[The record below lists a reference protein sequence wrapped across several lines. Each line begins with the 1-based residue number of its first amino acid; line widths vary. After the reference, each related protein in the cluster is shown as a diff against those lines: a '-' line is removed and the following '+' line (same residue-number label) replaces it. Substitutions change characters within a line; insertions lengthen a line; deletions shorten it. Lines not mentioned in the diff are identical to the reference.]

1 MPLQEIASKYGLW
14 IQEMPPEL
22 EALAHEHKAFQRARQ
37 IKSVR
42 DLWELVVRYS
52 MADLTAREIAGV
64 YAGRGKPLSDEAVRQ
79 RLAACPA
86 WLEGLLGK
94 LLPAN
99 EVPARAKG
107 SWQVV
112 ICDGSQISGPGAT
125 GTDYRWHVAYDPVAQ
140 QIAELHLSD
149 VHTGESLQ
157 RYTLGPGQ
165 LVLGDRAYAKAPA
178 LVATRTAGAHVV
190 VRMSPQY
197 LKVETPTGTP
207 LDVVAALRAAGTTPR
222 VSLAGQVREART
234 GQTIPVWLH
243 AHHLSEEQINQARRR
258 AKRQAT
264 RRGRTP
270 REQTLFLS
278 EWVIVLTTVP
288 PEELAAEVIL
298 DLYRVRWQVELV
310 IKRYKSLLA
319 AAEMRAKAGS
329 PLAVV
334 YLLGKL
340 LLAVLIER
348 RALSRLGNAWTQM
361 RTARQGTWWRVWKLL
376 TKEFCA
382 ALWDML
388 AWWTWDWTAVLGALT
403 ERPRKR
409 QLQRL
414 PAAVAGWLD
423 SVDTGPLDALP
434 EAA

>member
-14 IQEMPPEL
+14 TQELPPEV
-22 EALAHEHKAFQRARQ
+22 EALAREQKAFQRGRRIQ
-37 IKSVR
+37 SVA
-42 DLWELVVRYS
+42 DLWELVVLYS

-64 YAGRGKPLSDEAVRQ
+64 YAGRGKPLSDEAVRH

-86 WLEGLLGK
+86 WLAGLLGK
-94 LLPAN
+94 LLPAS
-99 EVPARAKG
+99 EGPARAKG
-107 SWQVV
+107 SWQIV

-140 QIAELHLSD
+140 QIAQLHLSD

-178 LVATRTAGAHVV
+178 LVATRLAGAHVV

-197 LKVETPTGTP
+197 LKVETLEGMP
-207 LDVVAALRAAGTTPR
+207 LDIVATLRAAGSKQQ
-222 VSLAGQVREART
+222 VSMAGQVREART
-234 GQTIPVWLH
+234 GQVMPVWLH
-243 AHHLSEEQINQARRR
+243 AHHLSPEQVHQARRR

-270 REQTLFLS
+270 RAQTLFLS

-319 AAEMRAKAGS
+319 AACVRAKAGS

-334 YLLGKL
+334 SLLGKL

-361 RTARQGTWWRVWKLL
+361 RATRQGTWWRVWKLL
-376 TKEFCA
+376 TQEFRA
-382 ALWDML
+382 ALWDSL
-388 AWWTWDWTAVLGALT
+388 AWWTWDWAAVLGGLT

-409 QLQRL
+409 QLQRI
-414 PAAVAGWLD
+414 PAAVAAWLD
-423 SVDTGPLDALP
+423 TAAPDALP

>member
-1 MPLQEIASKYGLW
+1 MPLHEIANKYGRW

-22 EALAHEHKAFQRARQ
+22 EKLAREHKAFQRARQ
-37 IKSVR
+37 IKSAHE
-42 DLWELVVRYS
+42 LWELVVLYS
-52 MADLTAREIAGV
+52 MADLTTREIAGV
-64 YAGRGKPLSDEAVRQ
+64 YAGQGKPLSDEAVRQ

-86 WLEGLLGK
+86 WLEGLLGQ
-94 LLPAN
+94 LLPPS
-99 EVPARAKG
+99 ELPARPEG

-149 VHTGESLQ
+149 VHTGESLR
-157 RYTLGPGQ
+157 RYTFGPGQ

-178 LVATRTAGAHVV
+178 LVATRTAGAHVA

-197 LKVETPTGTP
+197 LKVETLEGTP
-207 LDVVAALRAAGTTPR
+207 LDVVAALRAAGPQQR

-234 GQTIPVWLH
+234 GPVIPVWLH
-243 AHHLSEEQINQARRR
+243 AHHLSEQQINQARRR

-270 REQTLFLS
+270 REVTLFLS
-278 EWVIVLTTVP
+278 GWVIVLTTVP
-288 PEELAAEVIL
+288 PEELPADVIL
-298 DLYRVRWQVELV
+298 DLYQVRWQVELV
-310 IKRYKSLLA
+310 IKRYKSLLNA
-319 AAEMRAKAGS
+319 ACVRAKAGS

-340 LLAVLIER
+340 LMAVLIER

-361 RTARQGTWWRVWKLL
+361 RAARRGTWWRVWKLV
-376 TKEFCA
+376 THEFLA
-382 ALWDML
+382 ALWDSL
-388 AWWTWDWTAVLGALT
+388 AWWTWDWEAVLGALT

-414 PAAVAGWLD
+414 PVAVGAWLD
-423 SVDTGPLDALP
+423 TAAQSALP

>member
-1 MPLQEIASKYGLW
+1 MPLHEIASKYGLW
-14 IQEMPPEL
+14 TQELPPEV
-22 EALAHEHKAFQRARQ
+22 EQLAREHKAFQRARQ
-37 IKSVR
+37 LKSVA
-42 DLWELVVRYS
+42 DLWELVVLYS

-64 YAGRGKPLSDEAVRQ
+64 YAGRGTPLSDEAVRQ

-86 WLEGLLGK
+86 WLESVLGK
-94 LLPAN
+94 LLPTS
-99 EVPARAKG
+99 ELPGRSEG

-140 QIAELHLSD
+140 QIAQLHLSD

-197 LKVETPTGTP
+197 LKVETLEGTP
-207 LDVVAALRAAGTTPR
+207 LDVVAALRAVGTKQQ
-222 VSLAGQVREART
+222 VSLAGQVRAGRN
-234 GQTIPVWLH
+234 GPVIPVWIH
-243 AHHLSEEQINQARRR
+243 AHHLSEQQINQARRR
-258 AKRQAT
+258 AKRQAS

-278 EWVIVLTTVP
+278 EWVLVLTTVP
-288 PEELAAEVIL
+288 PEELAAEGIL

-310 IKRYKSLLA
+310 IKRYKSLLDA
-319 AAEMRAKAGS
+319 ACVRAKAGS

-348 RALSRLGNAWTQM
+348 RALSRLGQAWTQM
-361 RTARQGTWWRVWKLL
+361 RAARRGTWWRVWKLL
-376 TKEFCA
+376 TKEFLA
-382 ALWDML
+382 ALWDSL
-388 AWWTWDWTAVLGALT
+388 AWWTWDWAAVLGALI

-414 PAAVAGWLD
+414 PAAVGDWLD
-423 SVDTGPLDALP
+423 TAAQGALL

>member
-14 IQEMPPEL
+14 TQELPAEV
-22 EALAHEHKAFQRARQ
+22 EDLAREHKAFRRGRRIQ
-37 IKSVR
+37 SVAE
-42 DLWELVVRYS
+42 LWELVVLYS
-52 MADLTAREIAGV
+52 MADLSAREIAGV

-86 WLEGLLGK
+86 WLEGVLGK
-94 LLPAN
+94 LLPAS
-99 EVPARAKG
+99 EVPARAEG
-107 SWQVV
+107 SWQIV

-125 GTDYRWHVAYDPVAQ
+125 GSDYRWHVAYDPMAQ
-140 QIAELHLSD
+140 QITELHLSD

-197 LKVETPTGTP
+197 LKVETPEGAP
-207 LDVVAALRAAGTTPR
+207 LDVVAALRAAGSQQQ
-222 VSLAGQVREART
+222 VSLAGQVRAART
-234 GQTIPVWLH
+234 GQVIPVWLH
-243 AHHLSEEQINQARRR
+243 AHHLSAEQVNQARRR

-288 PEELAAEVIL
+288 PEELAAAVIL

-319 AAEMRAKAGS
+319 AACVRAKAGS

-340 LLAVLIER
+340 LWAVLIER

-361 RTARQGTWWRVWKLL
+361 RTARRGTWWRVWKLL
-376 TKEFCA
+376 TKEFLA
-382 ALWDML
+382 ALWDSL
-388 AWWTWDWTAVLGALT
+388 AWWTWDWEAVLGALT

-409 QLQRL
+409 QLQRI
-414 PAAVAGWLD
+414 PAAVVAWLD
-423 SVDTGPLDALP
+423 TATQDALP